1 MAKGE
6 RSEERFDEFC
16 SVGELA
22 KVLQLTPVT
31 IYRMIDRGELP
42 CYTFGRLK
50 RFRTRDIQDY
60 FKRCRTP
67 VSAIQGRRQP
77 SP

>member
-1 MAKGE
+1 MKGE
-6 RSEERFDEFC
+6 LLEERFDELY

-22 KVLQLTPVT
+22 KVLKLTPVT

-42 CYTFGRLK
+42 CYTFGRAK
-50 RFRTRDIQDY
+50 RFRTRDIEDY

-67 VSAIQGRRQP
+67 VSAIQGHRRP